1 MQSVMTVNALQ
12 ALHGHNVWIHSS
24 LLGDGSE
31 CRDFVIHCG
40 IIQPLLS
47 CITPSV
53 TVRLI
58 IMGGVSSVT
67 SFCLLSSSLF
77 RLIIF
82 AILLGLYLI
91 YVVTR
96 IHLHQWTLYNRYTH
110 FHYFVLC
117 NHAHTLLI
125 LVITS
130 INTVN

>member
-1 MQSVMTVNALQ
+1 MQSVMTVNVLQ

-58 IMGGVSSVT
+58 IMGGSALSLPFV
-67 SFCLLSSSLF
+67 FCPLLF
-77 RLIIF
+77 
-82 AILLGLYLI
+82 LG
-91 YVVTR
+91 
-96 IHLHQWTLYNRYTH
+96 
-110 FHYFVLC
+110 
-117 NHAHTLLI
+117 
-125 LVITS
+125 
-130 INTVN
+130 